1 MKNFFTLAVLCSL
14 MLLACHSKRI
24 ITTDS
29 LAREQS
35 YIVGHPGHGEPGACY
50 MKISTPEEV
59 RFYKVICETMLDVNQ
74 FQTGLVNAGYSIDPA
89 ELKSKKFGSTSKA
102 ALLDYQESH
111 GFQKGIFDEATLYW
125 LLQE

>member
-1 MKNFFTLAVLCSL
+1 MKPLLILGVLCSL

-29 LAREQS
+29 LAKEQS
-35 YIVGHPGHGEPGACY
+35 YIVDYPGQGEPGACY
-50 MKISTPEEV
+50 TKINTPEEV

-74 FQTGLVNAGYSIDPA
+74 FQKGLVNAGYSIDPA

-111 GFQKGIFDEATLYW
+111 GFQAGFFDEATLYW
-125 LLQE
+125 LMQE